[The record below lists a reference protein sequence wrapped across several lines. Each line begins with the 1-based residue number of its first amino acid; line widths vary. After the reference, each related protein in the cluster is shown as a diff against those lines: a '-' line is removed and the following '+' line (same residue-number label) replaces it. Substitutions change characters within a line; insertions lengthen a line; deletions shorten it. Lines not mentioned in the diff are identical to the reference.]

1 VALPA
6 IFVVKDARQMPDTN
20 GTRTHEPSL
29 RELTAELDGA
39 EQVLSEKISG
49 LEKLAGER
57 DRRYEDRFKAMDE
70 KTSLALNAS
79 EKAVTKAEV
88 AQEKRF
94 DNTNEWRAAMQDRD
108 RNQMPRVEI
117 EQRFGAMKAQQNWTI
132 GIFVTLLSIVGALIV
147 ALLKH

>member
-1 VALPA
+1 MT
-6 IFVVKDARQMPDTN
+6 DNR
-20 GTRTHEPSL
+20 G
-29 RELTAELDGA
+29 RELDPAQLNI
-39 EQVLSEKISG
+39 EKIAR
-49 LEKLAGER
+49 LRDIVDER

-108 RNQMPRVEI
+108 RNQMPRIEI
-117 EQRFGAMKAQQNWTI
+117 EQRFATIKSQQNWTI
-132 GIFVTLLSIVGALIV
+132 GIIVTIISIISACII
-147 ALLKH
+147 ALLRIH

>member
-1 VALPA
+1 
-6 IFVVKDARQMPDTN
+6 MTETN
-20 GTRTHEPSL
+20 GSRTHEPSL
-29 RELTAELDGA
+29 RELTNELDAVAAVFDQKVGRLRD
-39 EQVLSEKISG
+39 VSD
-49 LEKLAGER
+49 ER
-57 DRRYEDRFKAMDE
+57 DRRYEERFHAMDD

-117 EQRFGAMKAQQNWTI
+117 EQRFQALRSQQNWTI
-132 GIFVTLLSIVGALIV
+132 GIIVTLIV
-147 ALLKH
+147 AALSVVMVILKRV

>member
-1 VALPA
+1 MTPHLNDVKPPTTEVLAVKIVALE
-6 IFVVKDARQMPDTN
+6 D
-20 GTRTHEPSL
+20 
-29 RELTAELDGA
+29 
-39 EQVLSEKISG
+39 LSK
-49 LEKLAGER
+49 ER

-117 EQRFGAMKAQQNWTI
+117 EQRFSAMKQQQNWTI
-132 GIFVTLLSIVGALIV
+132 GVCVSLVSIIGGLLV
-147 ALLKH
+147 ALFRLSH